1 MKTTA
6 SVLGVAATL
15 LVSTT
20 TASVCKPLVK
30 DKPLVDS
37 IRLEDLMSCSQ
48 DLQDL
53 AYSTELRN
61 RVVGTDG
68 HKKTV
73 QYIAQTLGALGDYY
87 TLEYQDVRT
96 PATISSSSSLTI
108 GGQTIEAGGLEF
120 SNNGTWT
127 DLPVVPVAALGCEA
141 ANYPSLAGSVALIAR
156 GTCNFALKAQLAG
169 EAGAVAAII
178 YNNAEIGKTGGTLGG
193 PNELITVAGISRPD
207 GLRLLEAIN
216 NGQAVRSSGDFSS
229 YVTDTVSQN
238 VIATSKY
245 GDPENVLFLGA
256 HSDSVAEGPGI
267 NDNGSGSCGLLAV
280 AKALSHWRTNNQVK
294 FAWWAAEE
302 EGLVG
307 AETYVNV
314 TAKEQLDKIRLYLN
328 FDMIASPNYVLA
340 IYDGDGSAFNISGPA
355 GSAEA
360 EKLFEDY
367 YTANDIPFVSSEFSG
382 RSDYGPF
389 LDAGVPCGGL
399 DTGADGVKTEEEV
412 ALFGGVAGQWHDPNY
427 HSAKDTVD
435 NIAPYAYITNGKAIA
450 HAVATYARSWAGFP
464 QRQPVAVT
472 PRAEQHTEAH
482 HGHSQPL

>member
-6 SVLGVAATL
+6 SILGVAASL
-15 LVSTT
+15 LVSKSS
-20 TASVCKPLVK
+20 ASVCKPLVQ
-30 DKPLVDS
+30 DKPLIDS
-37 IRLEDLMSCSQ
+37 IQLADLMSCSQ

-73 QYIAQTLGALGDYY
+73 EYIAETLESLGDYY
-87 TLEYQDVRT
+87 TLEYQDVFT

-120 SNNGTWT
+120 SNNGTWAN
-127 DLPVVPVAALGCEA
+127 LPVVPVAALGCEA
-141 ANYPSLAGSVALIAR
+141 ANYPNLTGSVALIAR
-156 GTCNFALKAQLAG
+156 GTCPFAEKGRLAG

-193 PNELITVAGISRPD
+193 PNDLITVAGISRPD
-207 GLRLLEAIN
+207 GLRLVEAIS
-216 NGQAVRSSGDFSS
+216 NGQTVRTSGVFSS
-229 YVTDTVSQN
+229 YVTDTISRN

-245 GDPENVLFLGA
+245 GDPDNVLFLGA

-267 NDNGSGSCGLLAV
+267 NDNGSGTCGLLTV

-307 AETYVNV
+307 AQTFVNV

-328 FDMIASPNYVLA
+328 FDMIASPNYVLS

-355 GSAEA
+355 GSAES

-389 LDAGVPCGGL
+389 LEAGIPCGGL

-427 HSAKDTVD
+427 HSAKDTID
-435 NIAPYAYITNGKAIA
+435 NIATKAYIINGKAIA

-464 QRQPVAVT
+464 AREPVAIT
-472 PRAEQHTEAH
+472 PRADHHAEAH
-482 HGHSQPL
+482 HGHSLPL